1 MKRTYIAVIMT
12 LLVVLCVS
20 IGGTYLVL
28 NWDDMF
34 KTYSDGYCLNEKVT
48 EDMSRIDIARLYT
61 DSCVTVVVETSAPR
75 GHGYRAHGS
84 GVCIASKGYD
94 INGDYIASK
103 GSYFVTNY
111 HVISY
116 ACDPLYDGYNTQI
129 YIELNSS
136 DTHYLASLLWAN
148 KDLDVAVVY
157 SSELNEMSIG
167 WIEMK
172 DRFIACEEKDKV
184 NYDEIFVIG
193 TPLDLDYKNTLTLG
207 NVSNNNFDLVE
218 LTGSNLY
225 VYTQNREIKITQ
237 DPKATVGTTQTYEVI
252 ENVYENAIMINCD
265 ITNGNSGGGVF
276 DKYGNLI
283 GLATLGRDESSYAM
297 NFIVPIYPV
306 TLVLDKIILNNET
319 NAKQKIFTPESMD
332 LVVMDETEAFYAS
345 KRVTETGKV
354 IDFVITANDQYYYY
368 GSQLYSKAQY
378 ASAFNFEGD
387 GVYVLRNG
395 GVYGNIT
402 TDFIITGIDKNDLV
416 KVDIKDRNDL
426 LFYLLSCNQGDKI
439 NIYGKK
445 LDGNSK
451 SFTITL

>member
-84 GVCIASKGYD
+84 GVCIASKGY
-94 INGDYIASK
+94 NENATS

-136 DTHYLASLLWAN
+136 DTHYPASLLWAN

-172 DRFIACEEKDKV
+172 DRFIACENQDKV

-218 LTGSNLY
+218 LTGSDLY
-225 VYTQNREIKITQ
+225 VYTSNGEIAITQ

-345 KRVTETGKV
+345 SVTINGR
-354 IDFVITANDQYYYY
+354 YYYY
-368 GSQLYSKAQY
+368 DGKLYDKSQYPSE
-378 ASAFNFEGD
+378 FNFEGD
-387 GVYVLRNG
+387 GVCVLRNG